1 MGELT
6 EKREGILIKGKVQ
19 RGRQVEEQSWD
30 EMELIGFPCLNF
42 RIARIRQESSEGSKD
57 QRGALS
63 CLHRARQKAS

>member
-6 EKREGILIKGKVQ
+6 GKRERILIEGKVQ
-19 RGRQVEEQSWD
+19 KRER
-30 EMELIGFPCLNF
+30 ELIGSPCLNI